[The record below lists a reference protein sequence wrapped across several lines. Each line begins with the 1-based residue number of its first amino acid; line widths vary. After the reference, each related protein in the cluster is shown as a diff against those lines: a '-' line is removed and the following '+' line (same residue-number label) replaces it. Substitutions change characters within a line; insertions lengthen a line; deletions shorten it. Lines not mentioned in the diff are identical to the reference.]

1 MADLTF
7 DEAVK
12 VVELIEEGHKHLT
25 PAIGDKTPA
34 TMTEY
39 IVAGYAMGATA
50 ADRRALLLYELPL
63 AAMDSAVWDAI
74 DRIAQAHLRSGYPM
88 PRELG
93 EWDAARREGKRP
105 RPSKRG
111 PKPKPVRD
119 KVIASTVQA
128 LVDRG
133 FYPTGHPRLRMT
145 SERTRGRASAV
156 RGSACDT
163 VGLAFGMN
171 YKAVEKVWNNSTTS
185 DRVLLRP
192 AVDQYFAAYEA
203 QGNK

>member
-156 RGSACDT
+156 RGRVRYGRTCVRHELQGCREGLEQQHNIRSGAPSPSGRPIFRGLRSA
-163 VGLAFGMN
+163 G
-171 YKAVEKVWNNSTTS
+171 K
-185 DRVLLRP
+185 
-192 AVDQYFAAYEA
+192 
-203 QGNK
+203 

>member
-93 EWDAARREGKRP
+93 EWDAARREGNDRDP
-105 RPSKRG
+105 R
-111 PKPKPVRD
+111 
-119 KVIASTVQA
+119 
-128 LVDRG
+128 
-133 FYPTGHPRLRMT
+133 
-145 SERTRGRASAV
+145 SEARSRSPCGTR
-156 RGSACDT
+156 
-163 VGLAFGMN
+163 
-171 YKAVEKVWNNSTTS
+171 
-185 DRVLLRP
+185 
-192 AVDQYFAAYEA
+192 
-203 QGNK
+203 